1 MRWVFTIP
9 QGLDLVYMAQSEN
22 GEWLLLEDGNWIS
35 AFQVFTQGF
44 DGTPAILAK
53 EEVPAEDLESP
64 SMELEKQEAL
74 DPSFELPAL
83 RQQALAYVNEART
96 SEGLSLV
103 QLGDNQAAQ
112 QQAADMIMHRNLSA
126 WTMAGHSP
134 AMLYTLAGGE
144 GYQRGS
150 ATYAGYY
157 ERTDC
162 LGHEPAAL
170 LLVALDHLITSPVDH
185 ETIHF
190 PEHTTVNVGISFSC
204 TALAVVLDFEGEYV
218 SYLNPPTIQNGQL
231 TMEGRLLNGANM
243 VWIGEEVGIWIDYLP
258 PPVPLTR
265 GQLFRGLEE
274 CRGIPVAAI
283 LTQRPMFFS
292 SVDIEKGFETS
303 TS

>member
-170 LLVALDHLITSPVDH
+170 LLVALDHLITSLLITRPY
-185 ETIHF
+185 
-190 PEHTTVNVGISFSC
+190 IS
-204 TALAVVLDFEGEYV
+204 
-218 SYLNPPTIQNGQL
+218 QN
-231 TMEGRLLNGANM
+231 
-243 VWIGEEVGIWIDYLP
+243 
-258 PPVPLTR
+258 
-265 GQLFRGLEE
+265 
-274 CRGIPVAAI
+274 
-283 LTQRPMFFS
+283 TQP
-292 SVDIEKGFETS
+292 
-303 TS
+303 